1 MINIWE
7 LDIGDS
13 LDLIVIVQRKSLQ
26 EFNLVLD
33 VQVLKCVH
41 VQNVRIWDN
50 HQSFPIDSNSIET
63 ILRGGWNDLIQQE
76 HILLVVDVQDDDWT
90 SASDEQNF
98 GVGFVGDELL
108 RSEIVDW
115 ERF

>member
-33 VQVLKCVH
+33 VQVLKRIH
-41 VQNVRIWDN
+41 VQNVRGRRN

-63 ILRGGWNDLIQQE
+63 ILCRGWNDLIQQE

-90 SASDEQNF
+90 SASNEQDF
-98 GVGFVGDELL
+98 WMGFVGDQLL

-115 ERF
+115 EWF